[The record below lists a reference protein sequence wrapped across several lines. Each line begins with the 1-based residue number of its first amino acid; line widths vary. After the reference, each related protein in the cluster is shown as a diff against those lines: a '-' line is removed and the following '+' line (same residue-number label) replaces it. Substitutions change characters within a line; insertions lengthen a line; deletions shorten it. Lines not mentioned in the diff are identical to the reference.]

1 MKLSWKMLKNFL
13 VFFFLPAILV
23 DEKMPHEAGYD
34 SFLSG
39 FGKQYNFLLT
49 MPVVVQIAGIPTFER
64 TVIKRTEPKRAQLL
78 EGQI

>member
-1 MKLSWKMLKNFL
+1 MGSCPATDIDPIFFEKSRMHTFTFFSSNWKMLKNFL

-39 FGKQYNFLLT
+39 FGK
-49 MPVVVQIAGIPTFER
+49 
-64 TVIKRTEPKRAQLL
+64 
-78 EGQI
+78 